1 MSHCPTTVALV
12 ALAHVALASV
22 PALGQSH
29 GDIRLPADQSAAA
42 RRIALRLVDGDDV
55 SKQVF
60 TADYAARL
68 CYRAAVSNPSNAG
81 GMRDRDRL
89 TPRQRAQLVE
99 CLAESGFRLRGG

>member
-1 MSHCPTTVALV
+1 MSHCPTTVVLV

-29 GDIRLPADQSAAA
+29 GDIRLPSDQSAAA
-42 RRIALRLVDGDDV
+42 RRIALRLADGNV

-81 GMRDRDRL
+81 GARDRNRL
-89 TPRQRAQLVE
+89 TQRQRDQLVE
-99 CLAESGFRLRGG
+99 CLAESGYRLRGG

>member
-1 MSHCPTTVALV
+1 MSHLPTTVALV
-12 ALAHVALASV
+12 ALAHVALAYV

-42 RRIALRLVDGDDV
+42 RRIALRLVDGDL

-81 GMRDRDRL
+81 GTRDRDRL

>member
-1 MSHCPTTVALV
+1 MTHLSSALLAAV
-12 ALAHVALASV
+12 AHVVAIAG
-22 PALGQSH
+22 PALGQTH
-29 GDIRLPADQSAAA
+29 GPIRLPPDQSAAA
-42 RRIALRLVDGDDV
+42 RRIALSLTDGDV
-55 SKQVF
+55 SRQVF

-81 GMRDRDRL
+81 GAVDRDRL